1 MEAFAY
7 IVPWVFMSVTIGVAT
22 GYVLGRSRGKTSD
35 QELAQRERQATL
47 KTLLD
52 LFQSVERTSGDVESH
67 NSEIQQTANDVGA
80 MHATGEMEMVKR
92 ALLGHMLTLLGS
104 NRRLQEDLFYS
115 RYKME
120 EQAEQI
126 DLVRREARTD
136 ALTTVANRKAFD
148 EKVRLLWAGWNRER
162 HPFVLMMID
171 VDHLKRINDAHG
183 HQAGD
188 QVLGMLGEWL
198 KQWIREGDFVGR
210 YGGDEFALLL
220 PRTDLASGRQ
230 QAEMIC
236 EQTAQR
242 ASRITF
248 RGEQVSLSLSIG
260 VTTPAEGDVVESLI
274 RRADEALY
282 RAKGAGRNQVQ
293 VQEAAAAPSAAP
305 VPAGVEP
312 SAADLDTSSLC
323 G

>member
-7 IVPWVFMSVTIGVAT
+7 IVPWVFTSVTVGVVIGYA
-22 GYVLGRSRGKTSD
+22 LGRIRGQTSD
-35 QELAQRERQATL
+35 QELADRERQATI
-47 KTLLD
+47 KTLVEI
-52 LFQSVERTSGDVESH
+52 FESVERMSGDVESH
-67 NSEIQQTANDVGA
+67 SSEIQQTASDVGA
-80 MHATGEMEMVKR
+80 IQVSGEMGLVKR
-92 ALLGHMLTLLGS
+92 ALLGHMMTLLGS
-104 NRRLQEDLFYS
+104 NRRLQDDLFYS

-120 EQAEQI
+120 EQAEQL
-126 DLVRREARTD
+126 DHVRREARTD

-148 EKVRLLWAGWNRER
+148 EKIRLLWTGWNREK

-188 QVLGMLGEWL
+188 QVLEMLGVWL

-210 YGGDEFALLL
+210 YGGDEFAVLL

-230 QAEMIC
+230 QGEMIC
-236 EQTAQR
+236 SRTAER

-260 VTTPAEGDVVESLI
+260 VAAPGEGDLVEAVI
-274 RRADEALY
+274 RHADEALY
-282 RAKGAGRNQVQ
+282 RAKRAGRNQVQ
-293 VQEAAAAPSAAP
+293 VQEAAATPPAAP
-305 VPAGVEP
+305 VPTEPDP

>member
-1 MEAFAY
+1 MDSLAY
-7 IVPWVFMSVTIGVAT
+7 IIPWVFTSVTIGVAT
-22 GYVLGRSRGKTSD
+22 GYVLGRGRGKTSD
-35 QELAQRERQATL
+35 QELAERERQATL

-52 LFQSVERTSGDVESH
+52 IFHSMERMSGDVESH
-67 NSEIQQTANDVGA
+67 NSEIQQTADHVGA
-80 MHATGEMEMVKR
+80 MQASGEMELVKQ
-92 ALLGHMLTLLGS
+92 ALLGHMMTLLCS
-104 NRRLQEDLFYS
+104 NRRLQDDLLYS
-115 RYKME
+115 RYKMD

-126 DLVRREARTD
+126 DHVRREARTD
-136 ALTTVANRKAFD
+136 ALTTVANRKALD
-148 EKVRLLWAGWNRER
+148 EKIRLLWSGWNRER

-188 QVLGMLGEWL
+188 QVLEMLGAWL
-198 KQWIREGDFVGR
+198 KQWIREGDFVAR
-210 YGGDEFALLL
+210 YGGDEFAVLL
-220 PRTDLASGRQ
+220 PRTDLACGRQ

-242 ASRITF
+242 ASRITI

-260 VTTPAEGDVVESLI
+260 VTAPAEGDVLESLI

-282 RAKGAGRNQVQ
+282 RAKRAGRNQVQ
-293 VQEAAAAPSAAP
+293 VQEAAATPPAAP
-305 VPAGVEP
+305 LPAGSHP